1 VLKEARMGIDAIQDQ
16 LQQIIA
22 GATEEFGKLKSR
34 IDGCEKEQVQ
44 MKIKQ
49 ALLTLTYNILQKE

>member
-22 GATEEFGKLKSR
+22 GATEEFGTLKSR
-34 IDGCEKEQVQ
+34 IDGGEKEQVQ
-44 MKIKQ
+44 MKIKK
-49 ALLTLTYNILQKE
+49 AL